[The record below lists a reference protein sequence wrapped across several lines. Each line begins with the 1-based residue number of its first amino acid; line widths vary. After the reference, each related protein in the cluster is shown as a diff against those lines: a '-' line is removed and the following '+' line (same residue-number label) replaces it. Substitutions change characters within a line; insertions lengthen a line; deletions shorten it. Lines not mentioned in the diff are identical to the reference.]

1 MRSNR
6 VFQFLAEIPRN
17 SRLNLLINR
26 SSVRAK
32 LPELNGETTTN
43 TNIITS
49 LLDILPER
57 GRLER
62 TFDKLENPIALYNCN
77 YVYFL
82 QITIDYMFLP
92 PGT

>member
-1 MRSNR
+1 M
-6 VFQFLAEIPRN
+6 
-17 SRLNLLINR
+17 INR

-82 QITIDYMFLP
+82 QITMHYMKCFCRLALKITFIKWIANF
-92 PGT
+92 GSRYQF